1 MKLKNSL
8 FNKIL
13 FVCTIALM
21 LLVCTNAQAQIF
33 EKKRGKPKGKISDD
47 FLKTQWWLGLRGGIN
62 YTNVTPITAF
72 SGFNPINYDVESL
85 EKDYKNFE
93 NPGFHIGLDITFY
106 HAGFSISTFPTFF
119 IHNLAYDSDRVWTGN
134 SEFDRYEV
142 NYAVDQSVTFIDLPI
157 AVKYDILQNKVRPF
171 VMAGA
176 FYSFKFAANKSVNI
190 QETDFASGSPQS
202 YDRATINLNNP
213 EEFNNNWGVLGGV
226 GVSFD
231 FWNIRTIL
239 DLQYRHSFM
248 SVVNPAERFKESE
261 FSSFGEL
268 QDDYSLQNYSA
279 SISFVFPLRYID
291 TQFKSQ

>member
-1 MKLKNSL
+1 MKQKSLL
-8 FNKIL
+8 FNKVI
-13 FVCTIALM
+13 FIFTIALIVLM
-21 LLVCTNAQAQIF
+21 NTNMQAQIF
-33 EKKRGKPKGKISDD
+33 EKKKGKPKGRVSDD

-62 YTNVTPITAF
+62 YTNVTPINSF

-85 EKDYKNFE
+85 EKDYKRFE
-93 NPGFHIGLDITFY
+93 NPGFQIGLDITFY
-106 HAGFSISTFPTFF
+106 HAGFSIASFPTFF
-119 IHNLAYDSDRVWTGN
+119 IHNLTYDSDRVWSGN

-142 NYAVDQSVTFIDLPI
+142 SYAVDQSVTFIDLPI

-171 VMAGA
+171 VMAGG

-190 QETDFASGSPQS
+190 RETDYASGSPQS

-213 EEFNNNWGVLGGV
+213 QEFNNNWGILGGL

-248 SVVNPAERFKESE
+248 SIVNPAERFKESE

-291 TQFKSQ
+291 TQFKSL